1 MAKRLTDKGVD
12 ALARR
17 AARYVV
23 SDPEL
28 RGHYLR
34 VPPSGPKVFAAVARG
49 PYGKGTATQSRIVE
63 VWLEVRRLH
72 DVEGRP
78 LDEGTFEDVGKKLG
92 VGRKSTVSRLYWLF
106 DRVVREFEKA
116 EKSGHVLLPRLRSH
130 RPKSSA

>member
-1 MAKRLTDKGVD
+1 MIMDCADQELPLPAWATAAFREALDRRYKGKLKSWDEVFDKP
-12 ALARR
+12 
-17 AARYVV
+17 Y
-23 SDPEL
+23 
-28 RGHYLR
+28 
-34 VPPSGPKVFAAVARG
+34 SGKTR
-49 PYGKGTATQSRIVE
+49 KGTATQSRIVE